1 MCISLIHFSFIISF
15 LPLLR
20 ALTPIIHPTLT
31 YLLLEVTT
39 RVLLLYNS
47 MNSSFGGSGGG
58 SNPIHATITTAN
70 ETYQLSQPVVKS
82 IVDNSLITGILGCVY
97 RIWLIYAVGLQY
109 LLIAIVF
116 FTLGIPVFCWSRK
129 EFNIGQLKQYE
140 KIIMIIIV
148 LVSIFAIYAF
158 ARGIIKL

>member
-1 MCISLIHFSFIISF
+1 MFFIVNTFRILANAKPLII
-15 LPLLR
+15 
-20 ALTPIIHPTLT
+20 
-31 YLLLEVTT
+31 
-39 RVLLLYNS
+39 
-47 MNSSFGGSGGG
+47 
-58 SNPIHATITTAN
+58 
-70 ETYQLSQPVVKS
+70 
-82 IVDNSLITGILGCVY
+82 GILGCVY

-140 KIIMIIIV
+140 KIIMIIMV

>member
-1 MCISLIHFSFIISF
+1 M
-15 LPLLR
+15 
-20 ALTPIIHPTLT
+20 
-31 YLLLEVTT
+31 
-39 RVLLLYNS
+39 
-47 MNSSFGGSGGG
+47 
-58 SNPIHATITTAN
+58 
-70 ETYQLSQPVVKS
+70 
-82 IVDNSLITGILGCVY
+82 ITGILGCVY

-116 FTLGIPVFCWSRK
+116 FTLGIPVFYWSRK

-158 ARGIIKL
+158 AR